1 MTFDAVLAYFHFA
14 SIFLLAAM
22 LAVELAVCT
31 RDAGPADL
39 LRLKTID
46 GLYGLAALLALATGA
61 ARLVW
66 GAKGMAFYMKNPVF
80 HTKIGFFVVMGLV
93 SIYPTVQFFRWA
105 RVMRDNAREMP
116 DVAAIDRVRLAL
128 FVQLGLLA
136 CIPFMAVLM
145 ARGIGAR

>member
-1 MTFDAVLAYFHFA
+1 MTLDAMLAYFHFA
-14 SIFLLAAM
+14 SIFLLVSM

-39 LRLKTID
+39 LRLKKID
-46 GLYGLAALLALATGA
+46 GVYGLAALLALATGA

-66 GAKGMAFYMKNPVF
+66 GAKGMGFYMKNPVF
-80 HTKIGFFVVMGLV
+80 HAKIGLFVVMGLI

-116 DVAAIDRVRLAL
+116 DVAAIDRVRMAL

-136 CIPFMAVLM
+136 CIPIMATLM